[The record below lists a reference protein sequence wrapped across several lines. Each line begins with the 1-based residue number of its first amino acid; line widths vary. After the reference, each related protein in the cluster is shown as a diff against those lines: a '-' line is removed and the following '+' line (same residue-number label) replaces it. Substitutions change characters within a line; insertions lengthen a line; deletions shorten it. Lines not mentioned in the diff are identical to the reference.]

1 MNAPGLKRKINS
13 MPENVKKALQKHHV
27 MEDYLSRPDYQRNDY
42 LGWIERAKKE
52 ETKEKRLKQMIEEL
66 KKGGVY
72 MKMKHP
78 ASVKN

>member
-1 MNAPGLKRKINS
+1 